1 MLEGYECICNRKK
14 KAFLLNHFPNAYIFQ
29 SALPIYTV
37 PRESIEGEES
47 IGNRD
52 TLCFSC
58 KVPSGLMADSTPFH
72 DPTKIV
78 PSALTV
84 ADEVTVP
91 PVL

>member
-1 MLEGYECICNRKK
+1 MFVRHETEVLEGL
-14 KAFLLNHFPNAYIFQ
+14 LLNHLPNAYIFQ

-37 PRESIEGEES
+37 PRESIQGEES

-52 TLCFSC
+52 TFCFSC
-58 KVPSGLMADSTPFH
+58 KVPSGLMADSTPFQ

-78 PSALTV
+78 PSALIV
-84 ADEVTVP
+84 ADEVTTS

>member
-1 MLEGYECICNRKK
+1 MLAGHEPACYKQVH
-14 KAFLLNHFPNAYIFQ
+14 LPNAYIFQ

-37 PRESIEGEES
+37 PLESIEGVES

-52 TLCFSC
+52 TFCFSC
-58 KVPSGLMADSTPFH
+58 NVPSGLMADSMPFH

-78 PSALTV
+78 PSALIV
-84 ADEVTVP
+84 ADPVTVS